1 MVYYDLFG
9 CFHSQKPYDN
19 ENETVAGNSQIIFL
33 TLFCVFY
40 LYSRLFC
47 LSLPCIKCSIRVDY
61 YESALIMQASRIPGG
76 WWSLQQHLAGHYTS
90 HTPVSGSADMSQ
102 PVTNNV
108 THRHAI
114 FPHLKVLLTNL
125 ETESSSL

>member
-1 MVYYDLFG
+1 MKVL
-9 CFHSQKPYDN
+9 
-19 ENETVAGNSQIIFL
+19 
-33 TLFCVFY
+33 
-40 LYSRLFC
+40 
-47 LSLPCIKCSIRVDY
+47 
-61 YESALIMQASRIPGG
+61 LIMHASRIAGG